1 MLSLEE
7 IDYFTSKI
15 HVPKYKIK
23 KKIIFF
29 CTSPWWINYMYFI
42 ANILSKSGHS
52 IYFFGQINPNL
63 TILKKK
69 FFDIL

>member
-23 KKIIFF
+23 KIIFF
-29 CTSPWWINYMYFI
+29 CTSLWWINYMYFI

-52 IYFFGQINPNL
+52 IYFFTDKSEFDN
-63 TILKKK
+63 TKKI
-69 FFDIL
+69 FDIL

>member
-52 IYFFGQINPNL
+52 IYFFWTDKSEFDNI
-63 TILKKK
+63 KKK
-69 FFDIL
+69 FF